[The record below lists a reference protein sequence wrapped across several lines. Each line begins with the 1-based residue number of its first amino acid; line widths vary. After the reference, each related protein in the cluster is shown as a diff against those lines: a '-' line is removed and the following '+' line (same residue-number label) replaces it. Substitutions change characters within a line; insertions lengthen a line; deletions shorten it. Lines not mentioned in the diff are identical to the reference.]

1 MCRPKSKGG
10 RRCPYHSTDAAK
22 VKAKQNRDR
31 NHHERI
37 QHELEASIG
46 ATPYRE
52 ESGSLGTMSGRP
64 SYYDHDEW
72 IEYQDYL
79 TTAAER
85 HGLTVVDTEHAAG
98 LWEGESEPA
107 GAHRVVGPIS
117 NVREWAGDV
126 AGRYNQDSVMVV
138 WNNDTGQQTQYTFSA
153 PDSDTDAALSDLQAA
168 GIQGGRLV
176 GNRLEII
183 GDDDSIPTESLE
195 ILSAKYGDPEAT
207 QVSAEFIEKNPAK
220 SSHVPIKEIQMVRQL
235 HAEKHD
241 LPVRRPLP
249 HLTDADDMAASIA
262 WEKAEHQPDHPKLK
276 RSYQTFTRH
285 VGEQYNAL
293 TAAGYQFEPWHGE
306 TEQPYR
312 NSAEMLTDLRDNK
325 HLYYFRTEESGDTGI
340 GAGHPM
346 AKKLTVT
353 ESDGTERTIMAN
365 DAFRAVHDA
374 IAHSEGHSFGPQGE
388 KRAWWTHRSSLPREA
403 HLALWNETRAQ
414 NVWTNAGPHMRAT
427 DADGNP
433 RLRKPGEDGYLPVAE
448 RPFSDQ
454 KCVIVAKHFY

>member
-1 MCRPKSKGG
+1 MCRSKTGGG
-10 RRCPYHSTDAAK
+10 RRCPYHSSDAAK
-22 VKAKQNRDR
+22 VQAKQNRDR

-37 QHELEASIG
+37 QRELETSIG

-85 HGLTVVDTEHAAG
+85 HGLAVVDTEHAAG

-107 GAHRVVGPIS
+107 GAHRVSGPID
-117 NVREWAGDV
+117 NVRAWAGDV

-138 WNNDTGQQTQYTFSA
+138 WNNPSGHQTQYTFAA
-153 PDSDTDAALSDLQAA
+153 PETETDDVLSDLQTA

-183 GDDDSIPTESLE
+183 GDDESIPTESLE
-195 ILSAKYGDPEAT
+195 ILSAKYGNPEAT

-220 SSHVPIKEIQMVRQL
+220 TNHVPIKEIQMVRQL

-249 HLTDADDMAASIA
+249 YLTETDDMAASVA
-262 WEKAEHQPDHPKLK
+262 WEEAEHQPNHPKLR
-276 RSYQTFTRH
+276 RSYQTFNRH
-285 VGEQYNAL
+285 VGEQYEAL

-306 TEQPYR
+306 NEQPYQ
-312 NSAEMLTDLRDNK
+312 NSSEMLTDLRDNK

-340 GAGHPM
+340 GADHPM
-346 AKKLTVT
+346 AKKITVKVSRRHRT
-353 ESDGTERTIMAN
+353 HHHGQRRLQGRPRRDRTLRRTLIRPPKVKNAPGGHTDPHCPKRPTSHYRNESRAER
-365 DAFRAVHDA
+365 
-374 IAHSEGHSFGPQGE
+374 G
-388 KRAWWTHRSSLPREA
+388 
-403 HLALWNETRAQ
+403 
-414 NVWTNAGPHMRAT
+414 TNAGPHMRT
-427 DADGNP
+427 KDADGNP
-433 RLRKPGEDGYLPVAE
+433 RLHQPGDDGYLPVAD

-454 KCVIVAKHFY
+454 KCVIVPKHFY